1 MKRIV
6 PVRSVG
12 EQGYPSVVESGTN
25 RRGFMRIIVA
35 SGAAAV
41 GSAVLG
47 GEQALARGAVARPR
61 YRVAIDLNPPVTY
74 KGCKSA
80 IVKIVANCYDRRLHG
95 FLQKKSERSGVMA
108 AIRGALLSHQ
118 CSDLT
123 GTGRYKVGRAVA
135 TAVTKRYKKRTGQ
148 TYGYCSVS
156 LVINPRK

>member
-12 EQGYPSVVESGTN
+12 EQGYPSVEESGTN

-47 GEQALARGAVARPR
+47 GEQALARGAVARPM
-61 YRVAIDLNPPVTY
+61 YRVSIDLNPPFTY
-74 KGCKSA
+74 KGCKSE
-80 IVKIVANCYDRRLHG
+80 IVRIVARCWDRRMQG

-108 AIRGALLSHQ
+108 AVRGVLLSHQ
-118 CSDLT
+118 CSDLSPA
-123 GTGRYKVGRAVA
+123 GRYKLAKAVA
-135 TAVTKRYKKRTGQ
+135 TAVTKRYKKRTGK
-148 TYGYCSVS
+148 TYGYCSAS
-156 LVINPRK
+156 LVIKPKK